1 MTPATLDIDMDK
13 IQIHTC
19 LAGEVID
26 MLVMQGHEMCAR
38 PELALDVIRRRAE
51 QALVGKVSI
60 KRIVYRDEEGDS
72 CTFTAPS
79 IADALDL
86 CAESGVLLL
95 HVVPASLKTAAS
107 SLHAEELM
115 DELLKRVKGLNL
127 KRVWERLGEAGLELL
142 AELQPQWQ
150 EDWAELI
157 QPLNALASGM
167 EIPKQDLLQLA
178 IQMYKKMDGSMQ
190 EKVNAYALHT
200 LEAIVKELSAPA
212 TILCN
217 GCGLGVSVGHLC
229 VFCAGDEKAEREA
242 KRAKRPHAEQVDT
255 SVATMALMSLL
266 KHPDKVVREAAQ
278 LAVQAAASP
287 SGDAASGS
295 DAGSAGSEGR
305 WSWELISE
313 ATTTEAEPEEL
324 EPLIPLAG

>member
-1 MTPATLDIDMDK
+1 MDMDK
-13 IQIHTC
+13 IQIRTC
-19 LAGEVID
+19 LDGEVVD
-26 MLVMQGHEMCAR
+26 TLVLHGQDMCAR
-38 PELALDVIRRRAE
+38 PDLALEVILRRAE
-51 QALVGKVSI
+51 QALMGKVQV

-72 CTFTAPS
+72 CTLTAPS

-86 CAESGVLLL
+86 CKGGVLLL
-95 HVVPASLKTAAS
+95 QVVPASGTAAS

-115 DELLKRVKGLNL
+115 DALLKRVKGLNL

-167 EIPKQDLLQLA
+167 EVPQDDLLQLG
-178 IQMYKKMDGSMQ
+178 IQMYQKMDGSMQ
-190 EKVNAYALHT
+190 EKVNAYTSRT
-200 LEAIVKELSAPA
+200 LEDIVKELSAPP

-217 GCGLGVSVGHLC
+217 NCGLTVSVGQIC
-229 VFCAGDEKAEREA
+229 VFCAADEKPEQQEA
-242 KRAKRPHAEQVDT
+242 KRPRAELQVDT
-255 SVATMALMSLL
+255 SLAATALMSLL
-266 KHPDKVVREAAQ
+266 EHPDKVVRDAAQ
-278 LAVQAAASP
+278 RALQAA
-287 SGDAASGS
+287 GDVH
-295 DAGSAGSEGR
+295 DADLDR

-313 ATTTEAEPEEL
+313 ATSTEAEPEEL

>member
-1 MTPATLDIDMDK
+1 MDK
-13 IQIHTC
+13 IQIRTC
-19 LAGEVID
+19 LDGEVVD

-38 PELALDVIRRRAE
+38 PELALQVIRRRAE
-51 QALVGKVSI
+51 QVLVGKVQV

-72 CTFTAPS
+72 CTLTAPS
-79 IADALDL
+79 MADALDL
-86 CAESGVLLL
+86 CKGGVLLL
-95 HVVPASLKTAAS
+95 QVVPASLGTAS

-142 AELQPQWQ
+142 AELQKQWQ

-167 EIPKQDLLQLA
+167 EIPKDDLLQLA
-178 IQMYKKMDGSMQ
+178 IQMYQKMDGSMQ
-190 EKVNAYALHT
+190 EKVNAYASCT
-200 LEAIVKELSAPA
+200 LEAIVKELSAPP

-217 GCGLGVSVGHLC
+217 SCGLAVSVGHLC
-229 VFCAGDEKAEREA
+229 VFCAGDAKPEREA
-242 KRAKRPHAEQVDT
+242 TRPRAEQVDT
-255 SVATMALMSLL
+255 SVAATALMSLL
-266 KHPDKVVREAAQ
+266 EHPDKVVREAAQ
-278 LAVQAAASP
+278 LALEAAAAAP
-287 SGDAASGS
+287 KALCDDAVSVS
-295 DAGSAGSEGR
+295 DR